1 MVCAYI
7 PIENCGHKSDN
18 AAIPLEMT
26 PRETEEIRSRTESGF
41 TADIQ
46 GNKSVKD
53 DDAIKEPHDNDR
65 QNAEDSLREAEQRYR
80 TLFRQSPDG
89 ILIIDTEGKFIDF
102 NEAAHVQL
110 GYSREEFEKLRIAD
124 IDPHQSP
131 EEIRASIEEVF
142 KKGSAEL
149 EVKHK
154 TKSGEMRDVHVIT
167 QLMVLSGRTVFH
179 TIWRDVTEHKR
190 ADEALIESEKK
201 YRDLFENAND
211 AILIVGPAL
220 NFIDVNKRA
229 TEIFGYSREEY
240 LTMRILDVIPP
251 EQVPRSETAFTSLRE
266 KGSYE
271 KFTGKSRTK
280 DGRWLDV
287 EVSSSAIIHDGK
299 IVGSRDILRDI
310 TERKRAE
317 DALRSSENYLQTI
330 IETEP
335 ECVKLIASDGALLM
349 MNRSGLAMLEADSLD
364 QVKGQSVY
372 QLVAPEH
379 REAFKAHVK
388 TIFQGKQGILE
399 FDMVGIKGRRLRL
412 ESHSVP
418 LRNAKDEII
427 ALLGVTRDITER
439 KKLEEELVKA
449 QKLESVGLLAGGIAH
464 DFNNLLTAI
473 LGNINLAKMYL
484 KTEDKALER
493 IVEAE
498 RASLRA
504 KDLTHQLLTF
514 SRGGAPVKKTASIAE
529 VIKES
534 ARFALRGSKVQCD
547 FVIPNNLRPV
557 EIDEGQM
564 SQVVNNLIINADQA
578 MPGGGGIKVECR
590 NVAVQE
596 ADALPLKEGEYVKIS
611 FEDHGSG
618 ISPEHISRIF
628 DPYFTTKEK
637 GSGLGLATTYSIIK
651 RHDGTITVESAPGAG
666 ATFHIYLPAS
676 EARNLPEKVKEETF
690 CTGTGKILV
699 MDDERIVREVSAEI
713 LKNLG
718 YEVEV
723 AKDGTEVI
731 MLYTKAKESGKAF
744 HAVIMDITVPGGMGG
759 EEAIKK
765 LREFDPGIKAIVSS
779 GYSNDPI
786 MAHFGKYG
794 FKEVIE
800 KPYTS
805 SALGKILHKV
815 LAEP

>member
-1 MVCAYI
+1 
-7 PIENCGHKSDN
+7 
-18 AAIPLEMT
+18 
-26 PRETEEIRSRTESGF
+26 
-41 TADIQ
+41 
-46 GNKSVKD
+46 VKD
-53 DDAIKEPHDNDR
+53 DDTIKKPVDNDR
-65 QNAEDSLREAEQRYR
+65 QQAGDILRETELRYR

-102 NEAAHVQL
+102 NEAAHLQL

-124 IDPHQSP
+124 IDPYQSP
-131 EEIRASIEEVF
+131 EEIRATIEEVF
-142 KKGSAEL
+142 KKGSAEF

-154 TKSGEMRDVHVIT
+154 TKGGEIRDVQVIT
-167 QLMVLSGRTVFH
+167 QLMELSSRTVFH

-190 ADEALIESEKK
+190 ADEALAESEKK

-211 AILIVGPAL
+211 AIFIVGPDL
-220 NFIDVNKRA
+220 QYIDVNNRA
-229 TEIFGYSREEY
+229 TELFGFSREEY
-240 LTMRILDVIPP
+240 LTMRVLDVIPP
-251 EQVPRSETAFTSLRE
+251 EQIPRSEAAFTSLRE

-271 KFTGKSRTK
+271 KFTGKTRTK
-280 DGRWLDV
+280 DGHWLDV
-287 EVSSSAIIHDGK
+287 EVSSSAIIQDGK
-299 IVGSRDILRDI
+299 IVGSRDIVRDI

-317 DALRSSENYLQTI
+317 EALRSSENFLQTI

-335 ECVKLIASDGALLM
+335 ECVKLVASDGALLM
-349 MNRSGLAMLEADSLD
+349 MNRAGLAMIEADSLA
-364 QVKGQSVY
+364 QVKGQSIY
-372 QLVAPEH
+372 PLVALQH
-379 REAFKAHVK
+379 REAFKAHVEAVFK
-388 TIFQGKQGILE
+388 GKQGMLE
-399 FDMVGIKGRRLRL
+399 FDVVGIKGRRLCL

-418 LRNAKDEII
+418 LRNAQDEII
-427 ALLGVTRDITER
+427 ALLGITRDITEH

-473 LGNINLAKMYL
+473 LGNINLAKVYL
-484 KTEDKALER
+484 KTGDKAFDR

-498 RASLRA
+498 KASFRA

-514 SRGGAPVKKTASIAE
+514 SKGGAPVKKTASIAE
-529 VIKES
+529 VIQES

-547 FVIPNNLRPV
+547 FIIPNDLRPV

-578 MPGGGGIKVECR
+578 MPGGGMIRVECR
-590 NVAVQE
+590 NVIVRE
-596 ADALPLKEGEYVKIS
+596 AAALPLKEGNHVKIS
-611 FEDHGSG
+611 FEDHGIG
-618 ISPEHISRIF
+618 IAPEHLSRIF
-628 DPYFTTKEK
+628 DPYFTTKET

-651 RHDGTITVESAPGAG
+651 RHDGAITVESTPGVG
-666 ATFHIYLPAS
+666 TTFHIYLPAS
-676 EARNLPEKVKEETF
+676 EARNLPKKVKVETSF
-690 CTGTGKILV
+690 AGVGKILV
-699 MDDERIVREVSAEI
+699 MDDEKIVREVVAEI

-723 AKDGTEVI
+723 AKDGAEVI
-731 MLYTKAKESGKAF
+731 TLYTKAKESGKGF

-759 EEAIKK
+759 EAAIKK

-786 MAHFGKYG
+786 MAHYGKYG

-805 SALGKILHKV
+805 IVLGKILHKV
-815 LAEP
+815 LAGP

>member
-1 MVCAYI
+1 M
-7 PIENCGHKSDN
+7 
-18 AAIPLEMT
+18 
-26 PRETEEIRSRTESGF
+26 
-41 TADIQ
+41 
-46 GNKSVKD
+46 KD
-53 DDAIKEPHDNDR
+53 DHSIKKPLDNDG
-65 QNAEDSLREAEQRYR
+65 QNAGDALREAELRYR

-102 NEAAHVQL
+102 NEATHLQL

-124 IDPHQSP
+124 IDPDQSP
-131 EEIRASIEEVF
+131 EEIRATIEEVF
-142 KKGSAEL
+142 KKGSAEFD
-149 EVKHK
+149 VKHR
-154 TKSGEMRDVHVIT
+154 TKAGAIRDVHVIT

-190 ADEALIESEKK
+190 AGEALLESEKK

-211 AILIVGPAL
+211 AIFIVDSEL
-220 NFIDVNKRA
+220 NFIDVNNRA
-229 TEIFGYSREEY
+229 TELFGFSREEY
-240 LTMRILDVIPP
+240 LTMDILDVVPP
-251 EQVPRSETAFTSLRE
+251 EQIPRSEAAFTSLRE

-287 EVSSSAIIHDGK
+287 EVNSSAIIRDGK
-299 IVGSRDILRDI
+299 IVGSRDIVRDI
-310 TERKRAE
+310 TERKRVE

-335 ECVKLIASDGALLM
+335 ECVKLVASDGALLM
-349 MNRSGLAMLEADSLD
+349 MNRAGLAMIEADSLD
-364 QVKGQSVY
+364 QVKGQVIY
-372 QLVAPEH
+372 PLIAPEH
-379 REAFKAHVK
+379 RKAFKTHVEA
-388 TIFQGKQGILE
+388 IFRGEQGILE

-412 ESHSVP
+412 ESRSVP
-418 LRNAKDEII
+418 LRNANDEII

-473 LGNINLAKMYL
+473 LGNINLAKMHL
-484 KTEDKALER
+484 KPGDKALER
-493 IVEAE
+493 LVEAE
-498 RASLRA
+498 KASLRT

-514 SRGGAPVKKTASIAE
+514 SKGGAPVKKTASIAE

-534 ARFALRGSKVQCD
+534 ARFALRGSKVHCD
-547 FVIPNNLRPV
+547 FIIPDDLRPV

-578 MPGGGGIKVECR
+578 MPDGGGIRVECR

-596 ADALPLKEGEYVKIS
+596 ADALPLKGGTYVKIS
-611 FEDHGSG
+611 FKDHGSG
-618 ISPEHISRIF
+618 IAPEHISRIF
-628 DPYFTTKEK
+628 DPYFTTKET

-651 RHDGTITVESAPGAG
+651 RHDGHISVESMPGSG
-666 ATFHIYLPAS
+666 TTFHIYLPAS
-676 EARNLPEKVKEETF
+676 EARNLPEKLQEETF
-690 CTGTGKILV
+690 PAGAGKVLI
-699 MDDERIVREVSAEI
+699 MDDEKIVREVAAEI

-723 AKDGTEVI
+723 AEDGAELIT
-731 MLYTKAKESGKAF
+731 LYTKAKESGKAF
-744 HAVIMDITVPGGMGG
+744 QAVIMDITVPGGMGG

-779 GYSNDPI
+779 GYSQDPI
-786 MAHFGKYG
+786 MAHYDHYG

-805 SALGKILHKV
+805 IALGKVLHKV
-815 LAEP
+815 LTGP